1 MLTKGMSLW
10 DIAAELGVPKSTVHD
25 WLSV

>member
-1 MLTKGMSLW
+1 MSLW